1 MKRGYYFIIGG
12 AALFVAGIAIVT
24 IWAVP
29 LAQQIGRETA
39 ILQGVELGAG
49 MSETVTLDVTD
60 TSRPLSVIVN
70 SNNPEAELAIELV
83 TPEGDTAIES
93 TFRENTVMS
102 ADPAV
107 AGEYRL
113 TVTNNDG
120 QSATS
125 IDLVFG
131 RVPGIEPNNQVDVD
145 IYGGAIA
152 GIGMA
157 VAGVPVMI
165 AGIILLV
172 IDSRK
177 KKAPPSS

>member
-12 AALFVAGIAIVT
+12 AALFVAGIAVVT

-49 MSETVTLDVTD
+49 MSETVSLDVTD

-83 TPEGDTAIES
+83 APEGDTTIES
-93 TFRENTVMS
+93 TFKENTVMS

-113 TVTNNDG
+113 TVTNNG

-131 RVPGIEPNNQVDVD
+131 RVPGIESNNQVDVD

-157 VAGVPVMI
+157 VAGIPVMI